1 MTAMADF
8 FENFEYDEAT
18 EIELLSRLA
27 YELRENRNAVLSLY
41 GAADEAALLQHI
53 QTGAVAE
60 HPAYEHY
67 LAARIL
73 ADTREMVRALMGER
87 LKQARPK

>member
-1 MTAMADF
+1 MSEF
-8 FENFEYDEAT
+8 FETVPFETAT
-18 EIELLSRLA
+18 EIEQLSRLT
-27 YELRENRNAVLSLY
+27 YELRENRKAILQFHDV
-41 GAADEAALLQHI
+41 ADETALLQKI

-73 ADTREMVRALMGER
+73 ADTRETARAALAER
-87 LKQARPK
+87 LKEANRI